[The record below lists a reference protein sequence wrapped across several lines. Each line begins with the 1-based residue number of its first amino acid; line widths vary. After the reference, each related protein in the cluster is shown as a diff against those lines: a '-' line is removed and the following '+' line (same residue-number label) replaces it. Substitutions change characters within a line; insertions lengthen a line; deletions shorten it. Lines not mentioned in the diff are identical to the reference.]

1 MARPQGHKLR
11 ELPCRTKAEYNRSRV
26 TEQAQNEKAADVNYT
41 KPVFVVFE
49 FNGLS
54 NACLLPT
61 RLVNSFTVPYSVNIG
76 GQYFFFGYLGG
87 MDGFVSLGSEFGIG
101 SPWMLVGIS
110 SGVGH
115 KKTFARV

>member
-1 MARPQGHKLR
+1 
-11 ELPCRTKAEYNRSRV
+11 
-26 TEQAQNEKAADVNYT
+26 
-41 KPVFVVFE
+41 
-49 FNGLS
+49 
-54 NACLLPT
+54 
-61 RLVNSFTVPYSVNIG
+61 
-76 GQYFFFGYLGG
+76 